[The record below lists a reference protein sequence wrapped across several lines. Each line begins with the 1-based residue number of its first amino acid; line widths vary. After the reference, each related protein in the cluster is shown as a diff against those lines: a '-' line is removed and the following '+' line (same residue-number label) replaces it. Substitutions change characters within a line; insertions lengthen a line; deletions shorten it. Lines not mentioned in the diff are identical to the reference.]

1 MTFVGTGPGD
11 PGLLTV
17 RAVEVIGRADVVVLD
32 QNLRAGDVARFARPD
47 VEVLDAGFGDDGQ
60 PLTQASRASSSP
72 ARPAADVASH
82 G

>member
-1 MTFVGTGPGD
+1 M
-11 PGLLTV
+11 
-17 RAVEVIGRADVVVLD
+17 IGRADVVVLD